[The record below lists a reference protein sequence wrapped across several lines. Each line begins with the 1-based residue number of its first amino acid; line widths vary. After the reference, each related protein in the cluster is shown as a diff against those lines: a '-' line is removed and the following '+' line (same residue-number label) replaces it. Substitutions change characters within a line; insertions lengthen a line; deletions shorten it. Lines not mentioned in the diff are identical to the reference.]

1 MNENLKKMKKSLTP
15 GVIIML
21 VCGFVLLTLSF
32 SNESGKST
40 SVRTNEIS
48 QVYEEEETEKE
59 RYYEGKL
66 KEALESMEGVGKTEV
81 FIAPEMTGVC
91 ILCEGADDYKIKEQ
105 IINVCQSLFDMSVHK
120 IQIYRLKA

>member
-1 MNENLKKMKKSLTP
+1 MNENLKKIKKNLTP

-32 SNESGKST
+32 SGEGGKST
-40 SVRTNEIS
+40 SVRTESIS
-48 QVYEEEETEKE
+48 RLYDDEETEE
-59 RYYEGKL
+59 EQYYENRL
-66 KEALESMEGVGKTEV
+66 KETLESMNGVGRAEV

-91 ILCEGADDYKIKEQ
+91 ILCEGADDYKVKEQ
-105 IINVCQSLFDMSVHK
+105 IINVCQSLFDMPVHK